1 MFFNLHFLVL
11 ELSKSHQSLSR
22 TKELH
27 ALVAKASL
35 LRDPFYATKLVRL
48 YALNN
53 VLPAARI
60 LFDKT
65 PQRSVFLWNS
75 IIRAYALAHRFND
88 AKSLF
93 KNLLRTQ
100 LKPDNFTYACI
111 TRACSEN
118 SDLPGLRFVHGGAI
132 VSGLGRDSITS
143 SALVTAYSKL
153 SLIDE
158 AIKVFDGV
166 SDPDL
171 VLCNSMISGFAH
183 CGFWDKSLQLFD
195 WMLRLGKTP
204 DGYTLVG
211 LISGLWEPCLLNV
224 GQGIH
229 GFCLKSSFDSYDYVS
244 SVLVSMYARCNCM
257 NSAYHV
263 FNSLLHPDL
272 VTWSAL
278 INGYSQ
284 QGDYGKALY
293 YFRKLNMQGKKADP
307 VLIASVLAAAAKS
320 ANVWPGAVIHGYV
333 IRHGFE
339 LSVMVSSA
347 LVDMYSKCG
356 YLGLGIQVFET
367 MSERNII
374 TYNSVI
380 LGLGLHGF
388 TYQAFEFFRDIIEK
402 GLNPDESTFS
412 ALLCACCHGG
422 LVNDGREIF
431 TRMTEEYGIQ
441 AKTEHYIYM
450 VKLLGLSGN
459 LEEAYS
465 FIWSLPKPVDPAVSG
480 ALLSCCHIYGN
491 SELAEIVAHQL
502 FENDPRKGAYKVML
516 SNTYAEDGRWDDVM
530 KLRDDIVDNGLR
542 KEAGV
547 SWVSGSSN

>member
-35 LRDPFYATKLVRL
+35 LRDPFYATKLIRL

-65 PQRSVFLWNS
+65 PQRNVFLWNS

-211 LISGLWEPCLLNV
+211 LISGLWEPSLLSV

-244 SVLVSMYARCNCM
+244 SVLVSTYARCNCM

-263 FNSLLHPDL
+263 FNSLFHPDL
-272 VTWSAL
+272 VTWSK
-278 INGYSQ
+278 IT
-284 QGDYGKALY
+284 
-293 YFRKLNMQGKKADP
+293 
-307 VLIASVLAAAAKS
+307 SVVQL
-320 ANVWPGAVIHGYV
+320 PHI
-333 IRHGFE
+333 
-339 LSVMVSSA
+339 
-347 LVDMYSKCG
+347 C
-356 YLGLGIQVFET
+356 
-367 MSERNII
+367 
-374 TYNSVI
+374 
-380 LGLGLHGF
+380 
-388 TYQAFEFFRDIIEK
+388 
-402 GLNPDESTFS
+402 FS
-412 ALLCACCHGG
+412 
-422 LVNDGREIF
+422 
-431 TRMTEEYGIQ
+431 
-441 AKTEHYIYM
+441 
-450 VKLLGLSGN
+450 
-459 LEEAYS
+459 
-465 FIWSLPKPVDPAVSG
+465 
-480 ALLSCCHIYGN
+480 
-491 SELAEIVAHQL
+491 
-502 FENDPRKGAYKVML
+502 PRP
-516 SNTYAEDGRWDDVM
+516 R
-530 KLRDDIVDNGLR
+530 
-542 KEAGV
+542 
-547 SWVSGSSN
+547 